1 MLKLTGLWQHENE
14 MSNQPRK
21 AWMSVFAINNT
32 GNFDR
37 LLKLTVIAGS
47 RELEGHIESKIFLL
61 HGSDVDMLDSARVG
75 GNGSELNTVN
85 KRLTKSNF
93 LDTRVVKAVDVVPD
107 CWRV

>member
-1 MLKLTGLWQHENE
+1 MLKLMGLWQHEKE

-21 AWMSVFAINNT
+21 AWMSVFAIINT

-47 RELEGHIESKIFLL
+47 LELERHIESKIFLL
-61 HGSDVDMLDSARVG
+61 HCSDVDMPNSARVG

-85 KRLTKSNF
+85 KRFTKSDF
-93 LDTRVVKAVDVVPD
+93 LDTRVIKTVDVVPD
-107 CWRV
+107 C